1 MEIGQP
7 VAEGN
12 TASIYQVQDKII
24 KMFRDDLPDGTSSYE
39 AWKQRYAL
47 SKGLPVPRIFDVIKI
62 SGRQSIIM
70 EKVSGRTLGD
80 LLLEN
85 RDRAEYYMELSI
97 NIQQSIHRISAD
109 SFEPMAEKL
118 TRQIEAADQL
128 SHQQKVT
135 LIRKLKKMPVKK
147 QLCHGDFH
155 LFNLI
160 MDNQVTII
168 DWVDAS
174 AGNSQADVYR
184 TYLLYT
190 QFSSDL
196 AELYLKLYCIKTGV
210 AKEEILEWAPIIAGA
225 RLAEGVRSEDSDRLL
240 KIVDQISL
248 EG

>member
-1 MEIGQP
+1 MKLGHV

-12 TASIYQVQDKII
+12 TATIYQIQDKIV
-24 KMFRDDLPDGTSSYE
+24 KVFREDLPDGTSSYE
-39 AWKQRYAL
+39 AEKQRYAY
-47 SKGLPVPRIFDVIKI
+47 SKGLPVPKI
-62 SGRQSIIM
+62 SGVTKIDGKQAIIM
-70 EKVSGRTLGD
+70 EKMSGRTIGN

-85 RDRAEYYMELSI
+85 RDHAEYYMELSV
-97 NIQQSIHRISAD
+97 NIQQSIHQINAD
-109 SFEPMAEKL
+109 SFEPMTEKL
-118 TRQIEAADQL
+118 TRQIKAADQL
-128 SHQQKVT
+128 SQNQKAT

-160 MDNQVTII
+160 MDDQVTII

-210 AKEEILEWAPIIAGA
+210 AQEAILEWAPIIAGA